1 MSSSRPLRGVGKQLT
16 FLSFNPLS
24 RSSVIVEVEMGM
36 LSRFEVVWWMR
47 VKKKKERVQ
56 LLVSP
61 KP

>member
-1 MSSSRPLRGVGKQLT
+1 M
-16 FLSFNPLS
+16 SFNPLS